1 MLNMRELRNAYK
13 ILIGKPE
20 RNKQLWKREN
30 KQQNNVKMNLKEIYE
45 DVELIHLA
53 QNGFQRLEPF
63 EHCNEP

>member
-1 MLNMRELRNAYK
+1 MGKVRNAYK